1 MCGYLGEPWGW
12 FFRIRGRKSFKTRP
26 NTPYGGETSCYSL
39 FQRGVVLISTSV
51 MNEYMYIIIFVV
63 LAHSISVEEPVRR
76 SMDLDNLKL
85 SIRCLSLTT
94 WYFVSQIAIFLPGT
108 IYFGCDKEIDVSTNS
123 HLYFTYDEWKLQI
136 YGLFQDEHD
145 FLDTCG
151 KILNSEIRIFIFIF
165 YQLQFLKPFF
175 FLLFD
180 TELYR
185 VVVRNLF
192 ECSGPVYNVWS
203 SSTLFFK
210 VKMIWKQN
218 LFFKKWDF
226 IFKFFRW
233 VFNFYF
239 RWDETFIGR

>member
-1 MCGYLGEPWGW
+1 
-12 FFRIRGRKSFKTRP
+12 
-26 NTPYGGETSCYSL
+26 
-39 FQRGVVLISTSV
+39 
-51 MNEYMYIIIFVV
+51 
-63 LAHSISVEEPVRR
+63 
-76 SMDLDNLKL
+76 MDLDNLKL

-203 SSTLFFK
+203 SSTLFLK
-210 VKMIWKQN
+210 
-218 LFFKKWDF
+218 LKWFENKIYFSRNETSSSNFLDESSIF
-226 IFKFFRW
+226 IL
-233 VFNFYF
+233 
-239 RWDETFIGR
+239 DEMRHLLVGSNWIFELL